1 MNFSSVRPLFPR
13 VKAFNLRELTFCS
26 KGLSS
31 LTEEQSIRA
40 EKRIRDE
47 WSKHTAPPPLPPKSL
62 TSSSVSPLSV
72 DMETTT
78 DFVRRK
84 RLIYR
89 SKQRGLLEVD
99 LLLGK
104 WAADNV
110 PLLSQDEVN
119 EYETL
124 LNCETIDVLNYV
136 TGKDDAPDDVKS
148 DILDTLKVFA
158 KEGGAGPLD

>member
-1 MNFSSVRPLFPR
+1 
-13 VKAFNLRELTFCS
+13 
-26 KGLSS
+26 
-31 LTEEQSIRA
+31 
-40 EKRIRDE
+40 
-47 WSKHTAPPPLPPKSL
+47 
-62 TSSSVSPLSV
+62 
-72 DMETTT
+72 METTT